1 MQCYNIVIKLH
12 LTILPVKYLLLWLF
26 RLKNSYMFN
35 FFFFLRDIAFFLSEL
50 CSRHAVGSFP
60 SLTVSKWHPVED
72 MVVEIKRESN
82 LEFEV

>member
-1 MQCYNIVIKLH
+1 
-12 LTILPVKYLLLWLF
+12 
-26 RLKNSYMFN
+26 MFN